1 MARIYTLID
10 STWRPRTLTRFLR
23 EWASRAQP
31 RILEPVTGKQGVGS
45 LEAHL
50 FAEGSLRGVG
60 LAMRGRAFRTG
71 AIEISLGS
79 MANLVDWGMA
89 FGLIRALMEQG
100 RGTLSAPDGASVPL
114 ERLTLT
120 EAEAEGTGAMRLDAS
135 EIKKELSQRGRPW
148 AALRFPRFDLFI
160 VPADIPA
167 VEDEIDF
174 ARALENT
181 LLPRAL
187 RYHQAQPLEVMQ
199 AGDGT
204 AFAIWR
210 FESAL
215 VDQLGYVAVSRDVEE
230 GAFVVRWNDVVALM
244 KGRLEVAATSG
255 RRYYLPALVPGN
267 PQDDALVDRLIKAGA
282 DVDDFM
288 QAHVMQIG

>member
-1 MARIYTLID
+1 MARVYTLID

-45 LEAHL
+45 VEAHL

-71 AIEISLGS
+71 AIEVSLGS
-79 MANLVDWGMA
+79 LANLVDWGMA
-89 FGLIRALMEQG
+89 FSLLRALMEQG
-100 RGTLSAPDGASVPL
+100 RGTLSAPDGGAVPL
-114 ERLTLT
+114 EKVTLA
-120 EAEAEGTGAMRLDAS
+120 EAEAEGMGAMRVDAID
-135 EIKKELSQRGRPW
+135 IKKELGARGRPW
-148 AALRFPRFDLFI
+148 AALRYPRFDLFV

-167 VEDEIDF
+167 VEDELEF
-174 ARALENT
+174 ARALEGA
-181 LLPRAL
+181 LLARAR
-187 RYHQAQPLEVMQ
+187 RYHQAPPLEVMQ

-230 GAFVVRWNDVVALM
+230 GAFVVRWNDLVALM
-244 KGRLEVAATSG
+244 KGRLEVVATNG
-255 RRYYLPALVPGN
+255 RRYFLPALVPGD
-267 PQDDALVDRLIKAGA
+267 PKDDTLTERLIKAGT
-282 DVDDFM
+282 DVDEFM